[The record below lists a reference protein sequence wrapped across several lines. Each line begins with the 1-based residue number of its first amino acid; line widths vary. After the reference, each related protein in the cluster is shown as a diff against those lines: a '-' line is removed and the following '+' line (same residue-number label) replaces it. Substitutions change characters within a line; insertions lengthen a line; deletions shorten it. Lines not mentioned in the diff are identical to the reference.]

1 MNGLANSTG
10 QQKNLS
16 DSPSDSIDE
25 VAKYKIKDSVF
36 TNLFKDKKYLLQLYK
51 ALHPEDTNTTEE
63 QLTYV
68 TIENILING
77 LYNDLGFMVG
87 NKLVI
92 LVEAQS
98 TWSVNIIIRVL
109 LYLAQT
115 YHDYLAQTKQPLYT
129 SKQVQ
134 IPEPELYVIYTGE
147 RQERPSEISLS
158 KEFFCGKA
166 CAIDVM
172 VKMIYD
178 GTVSEETGEGD
189 IINQYVIFTK
199 VCNEQVKLYGRTKK
213 AILETIRICKDRNVL
228 KEYLE
233 SREKEVVDIMMVLYD
248 EEEAMRTYVESE
260 RYDEKIESATRMIAD
275 GDLPVDKIAKYSGLA
290 LEKVVELKKKLQLV

>member
-1 MNGLANSTG
+1 MVVSTN

-16 DSPSDSIDE
+16 DSPFDTIGE

-51 ALHPEDTNTTEE
+51 ALHPEDTNATEG
-63 QLTYV
+63 QLKYV

-87 NKLVI
+87 NRLVI

-129 SKQVQ
+129 SKQVK
-134 IPEPELYVIYTGE
+134 IPEPELYVIYTGD
-147 RQERPSEISLS
+147 RQERPAEISLS
-158 KEFFCGKA
+158 KEFFGGKK
-166 CAIDVM
+166 CAFDVK

-199 VCNEQVKLYGRTKK
+199 VCNEQVKLHGRTKK

-248 EEEAMRTYVESE
+248 EEEAMRIYVESE
-260 RYDEKIESATRMIAD
+260 RYDEKVETARRLIDIGKLSLEDIAA
-275 GDLPVDKIAKYSGLA
+275 GTGLTIDKVREIAN
-290 LEKVVELKKKLQLV
+290 LQPTAV

>member
-1 MNGLANSTG
+1 M
-10 QQKNLS
+10 
-16 DSPSDSIDE
+16 
-25 VAKYKIKDSVF
+25 
-36 TNLFKDKKYLLQLYK
+36 
-51 ALHPEDTNTTEE
+51 
-63 QLTYV
+63 TYV

-87 NKLVI
+87 NRLVI
-92 LVEAQS
+92 LTEAQS

-147 RQERPSEISLS
+147 QQERPAEISLS
-158 KEFFCGKA
+158 KGFFDGKE
-166 CAIDVM
+166 CAVDVK

-228 KEYLE
+228 REYLE

-248 EEEAMRTYVESE
+248 EEEAMKTYVESE
-260 RYDEKIESATRMIAD
+260 RYDEKIETARRLSDVGKFSLEDIAA
-275 GDLPVDKIAKYSGLA
+275 GIGLTIDKVREIAN
-290 LEKVVELKKKLQLV
+290 LQPI

>member
-1 MNGLANSTG
+1 MT
-10 QQKNLS
+10 
-16 DSPSDSIDE
+16 DE
-25 VAKYKIKDSVF
+25 VAKHKIKDSVF
-36 TNLFKDKKYLLQLYK
+36 TNLFKDKKYLFQLYK
-51 ALHPEDTNTTEE
+51 ALHPEDTNAAEE

-87 NKLVI
+87 NRLVI
-92 LVEAQS
+92 LIEAQS

-129 SKQVQ
+129 GKQVE

-147 RQERPSEISLS
+147 RQGRPAEISFS
-158 KEFFCGKA
+158 EEFFGGRE
-166 CAIDVM
+166 CAVDVK

-228 KEYLE
+228 REYLE

-260 RYDEKIESATRMIAD
+260 RYDERIETAVRMIAD
-275 GDLPVDKIAKYSGLA
+275 GDLPIDKIAKYSGLA
-290 LEKVVELKKKLQLV
+290 LEKVIELQKELQPV

>member
-1 MNGLANSTG
+1 M
-10 QQKNLS
+10 
-16 DSPSDSIDE
+16 
-25 VAKYKIKDSVF
+25 
-36 TNLFKDKKYLLQLYK
+36 
-51 ALHPEDTNTTEE
+51 
-63 QLTYV
+63 TYV

-87 NKLVI
+87 NRLVI
-92 LVEAQS
+92 LTEAQS

-134 IPEPELYVIYTGE
+134 IPEPEMYVIYTGE
-147 RQERPSEISLS
+147 RQERPAEISLS
-158 KEFFCGKA
+158 KEFFGGKE
-166 CAIDVM
+166 CAVDVK

-189 IINQYVIFTK
+189 IINQDVIFTK
-199 VCNEQVKLYGRTKK
+199 VCNGQVKLYGRTKK

-228 KEYLE
+228 REYLE

-260 RYDEKIESATRMIAD
+260 RYDAQNDARIEMALDMLRNGEPIEKIIFYCKLSKE
-275 GDLPVDKIAKYSGLA
+275 KI
-290 LEKVVELKKKLQLV
+290 LELQHS

>member
-1 MNGLANSTG
+1 M
-10 QQKNLS
+10 
-16 DSPSDSIDE
+16 
-25 VAKYKIKDSVF
+25 F
-36 TNLFKDKKYLLQLYK
+36 QLYK
-51 ALHPEDTNTTEE
+51 ALHPEDTNAAEE

-87 NKLVI
+87 NRLVI
-92 LVEAQS
+92 LIEAQS

-134 IPEPELYVIYTGE
+134 IPEPELYVIYTGD
-147 RQERPSEISLS
+147 RQERPVEISLS
-158 KEFFCGKA
+158 KEFFDGRE
-166 CAIDVM
+166 CAVDVK

-178 GTVSEETGEGD
+178 GAVSEETGEGD

-248 EEEAMRTYVESE
+248 QEEAIQMYGESE
-260 RYDEKIESATRMIAD
+260 RYDEKVETATRMIAD
-275 GDLPVDKIAKYSGLA
+275 GDLPIDKIAKYSGLT
-290 LEKVVELKKKLQLV
+290 LEKVIELQKGLQPL

>member
-1 MNGLANSTG
+1 MLDHN
-10 QQKNLS
+10 K
-16 DSPSDSIDE
+16 
-25 VAKYKIKDSVF
+25 
-36 TNLFKDKKYLLQLYK
+36 
-51 ALHPEDTNTTEE
+51 DTNATEE

-87 NKLVI
+87 NRLVI
-92 LVEAQS
+92 LTEAQS

-134 IPEPELYVIYTGE
+134 IPEPEMYVIYTGE
-147 RQERPSEISLS
+147 RQERLAEISLS
-158 KEFFCGKA
+158 KEFFGGKE
-166 CAIDVM
+166 CAVDVK

-228 KEYLE
+228 REYLE

-260 RYDEKIESATRMIAD
+260 RYDERIETAARMIAD

-290 LEKVVELKKKLQLV
+290 LEKVIELQKELQPV